1 MALSY
6 MQQPRQQYGLGSLVK
21 SIGKG
26 VKKFV
31 KSPLGKAAILG
42 VGAFGLPGGAFG
54 MKGLLPQGMRS
65 LGGISGSLFGTA
77 GNDSYAMPGRGIFTP
92 GTKGLLS
99 KFKNMGTGTKIGIGS
114 ALATY
119 LGSQGMEEEQI
130 EEVQRDPNKL
140 RPYLRDLFRK
150 LNPSLPDGQI
160 EEMVEVNVSE
170 YATGGRVGYSEG
182 GDYEDKFMELV
193 SKLRELG
200 FSQQEA
206 IEEAKKKLD
215 NNMAQGGRVGLYAGS
230 PRGGIETLDIED
242 EEIITP
248 HDLKM
253 EEGVQITDDLVS
265 DPDRIDSI
273 NELSLELFGKE
284 LHLLSEE
291 ELDQLNDEAD
301 RLMQKFSRGN
311 KQENMKM
318 AGMGGAMEHLR
329 YYGMNN
335 NDIIEIYQEWKDSGY
350 GGSFHQYV
358 LDTVN
363 PPDNYA
369 QGGRVGL
376 QGGGMDA
383 SRDNFKTPPSAP
395 PPGHP
400 EFNIG
405 AGGGVTPIDSG
416 GGVGGDSNKPNIIE
430 RIVNNP
436 GAKIFASYLL
446 PQTKMKKA
454 WDMMNFVN
462 AAGKIKNE
470 DLIYGNQYQKGG
482 RVGLA
487 LGSEDTAQAAGI
499 MGNLPVRQNKAGV
512 NELDLRET
520 GGFIPPVGVKEKAD
534 DVPAMLSN
542 NEFVWTADAVRA
554 AGGGSVNKGAQILYD
569 QMRKLEGKVG

>member
-1 MALSY
+1 MAIS
-6 MQQPRQQYGLGSLVK
+6 RQQYGLGSFVK

-26 VKKFV
+26 VKKFI
-31 KSPLGKAAILG
+31 KSPFGKAALLG
-42 VGAFGLPGGAFG
+42 IGAFGVPGTSFGGMFGKGALSKMGGA
-54 MKGLLPQGMRS
+54 
-65 LGGISGSLFGTA
+65 LFGTA
-77 GNDSYAMPGRGIFTP
+77 GNAGYAMPGRGIFTP

-99 KFKNMGTGTKIGIGS
+99 KFTNMGTGAKIGIGS
-114 ALATY
+114 ALITY
-119 LGSQGMEEEQI
+119 LAGQGMPEEQI
-130 EEVQRDPNKL
+130 AEIKQDPEKV
-140 RPYLRDLFRK
+140 RPYLKDLFTK
-150 LNPSLPDGQI
+150 LNPNLPDGQI
-160 EEMVEVNVSE
+160 EEMVEVNLSE
-170 YATGGRVGYSEG
+170 YAS
-182 GDYEDKFMELV
+182 
-193 SKLRELG
+193 
-200 FSQQEA
+200 
-206 IEEAKKKLD
+206 
-215 NNMAQGGRVGLYAGS
+215 GGRVGLYAGS

-405 AGGGVTPIDSG
+405 AGGGVTSIDSG
-416 GGVGGDSNKPNIIE
+416 GGVGGVLNKPNIIE

-499 MGNLPVRQNKAGV
+499 LGNLPVRQNKAGV

-542 NEFVWTADAVRA
+542 NEFVFTADAVRA
-554 AGGGSVNKGAQILYD
+554 AGGGSVNKGAQVLYD
-569 QMRKLEGKVG
+569 KMKQLEGHVV

>member
-1 MALSY
+1 
-6 MQQPRQQYGLGSLVK
+6 
-21 SIGKG
+21 
-26 VKKFV
+26 
-31 KSPLGKAAILG
+31 
-42 VGAFGLPGGAFG
+42 
-54 MKGLLPQGMRS
+54 
-65 LGGISGSLFGTA
+65 
-77 GNDSYAMPGRGIFTP
+77 
-92 GTKGLLS
+92 
-99 KFKNMGTGTKIGIGS
+99 
-114 ALATY
+114 
-119 LGSQGMEEEQI
+119 
-130 EEVQRDPNKL
+130 
-140 RPYLRDLFRK
+140 
-150 LNPSLPDGQI
+150 
-160 EEMVEVNVSE
+160 
-170 YATGGRVGYSEG
+170 
-182 GDYEDKFMELV
+182 
-193 SKLRELG
+193 
-200 FSQQEA
+200 
-206 IEEAKKKLD
+206 
-215 NNMAQGGRVGLYAGS
+215 
-230 PRGGIETLDIED
+230 
-242 EEIITP
+242 
-248 HDLKM
+248 
-253 EEGVQITDDLVS
+253 
-265 DPDRIDSI
+265 
-273 NELSLELFGKE
+273 
-284 LHLLSEE
+284 
-291 ELDQLNDEAD
+291 
-301 RLMQKFSRGN
+301 
-311 KQENMKM
+311 
-318 AGMGGAMEHLR
+318 
-329 YYGMNN
+329 
-335 NDIIEIYQEWKDSGY
+335 
-350 GGSFHQYV
+350 
-358 LDTVN
+358 
-363 PPDNYA
+363 
-369 QGGRVGL
+369 
-376 QGGGMDA
+376 MDA

-416 GGVGGDSNKPNIIE
+416 GGVGGVLNKPNIIE

>member
-42 VGAFGLPGGAFG
+42 IGAFGLPGGAFG

-65 LGGISGSLFGTA
+65 LSGISGALFGTPA
-77 GNDSYAMPGRGIFTP
+77 IGGTHPILDPGKYA
-92 GTKGLLS
+92 TKGLLGGL
-99 KFKNMGTGTKIGIGS
+99 MGKIPGGGYTLGAIGS
-114 ALATY
+114 ILAA
-119 LGSQGMEEEQI
+119 SGMDPEEI
-130 EEVQRDPNKL
+130 EATKRDPEKL
-140 RPYLRDLFRK
+140 KIYLRDYYSK
-150 LNPSLPDGQI
+150 TNPDKSAQEV
-160 EEMVEVNVSE
+160 EEFVETNVSE

-383 SRDNFKTPPSAP
+383 SEDNFKTPPSAP

-569 QMRKLEGKVG
+569 QMRKLEGKVV